1 MAKLLIGFLFVT
13 TVTIACSTQTTKKMP
28 GDMQLNSINANIE
41 TKTDISSSA
50 AKTNER
56 ADSTVIIRPIHKYKY
71 QKKYK
76 IK

>member
-1 MAKLLIGFLFVT
+1 MGKLLLGFLFVST
-13 TVTIACSTQTTKKMP
+13 LTIACSPQTNKKMP
-28 GDMQLNSINANIE
+28 EDIQLKSANANIE
-41 TKTDISSSA
+41 TKTDTTSSA
-50 AKTNER
+50 SKTNER